1 MHINMAPFT
10 LNMAPFALAL
20 ALLLVLFRAAPIHS
34 TTVLPDS
41 STAVRTITDEN
52 WKQILVGEWLV
63 KFYAPWCP
71 ACRAMHGTWA
81 EVGAWANTQD
91 ISIGAVDVTQQT
103 ALNGRFLISSLPTIY
118 HIRDGEF
125 RVYDGSRSAQDFTSF
140 LLEAKWKKLD
150 PVPSWK
156 SPNGPLMGGVSSVYG
171 LSVHLKDL
179 HEQLS
184 GGYGFPQWMVIL
196 LFVVGIIS
204 LGLIL
209 GFVMVFIG
217 DWMWPEPEYI
227 ATMRATVKPKE
238 KKPDPNDGA
247 TGAGD
252 TDDDR
257 QTDDADLTST
267 EERISL
273 TDEEEILKNVSEPP
287 VAAADADAGGMEL
300 RQRKMKSEE
309 DTS

>member
-1 MHINMAPFT
+1 MAR
-10 LNMAPFALAL
+10 FALAL
-20 ALLLVLFRAAPIHS
+20 PLLIFLFRSVPILS
-34 TTVLPDS
+34 STVLPES

-91 ISIGAVDVTQQT
+91 LSIGAVDVTQQT

-125 RVYDGSRSAQDFTSF
+125 RVYEGSRSAQDFTSF
-140 LLEAKWKKLD
+140 LMEAKWKKLD
-150 PVPSWK
+150 PVAPWK
-156 SPNGPLMGGVSSVYG
+156 SPTGPLMGAVSSIYG
-171 LSVHLKDL
+171 FSVHLKDL

-184 GGYGFPQWMVIL
+184 GGYGLPQWMVIL

-217 DWMWPEPEYI
+217 DWLWPEPEYI

-238 KKPDPNDGA
+238 KKPEDDA
-247 TGAGD
+247 TAGAGD

-273 TDEEEILKNVSEPP
+273 TDEEEILKNVSDPAV
-287 VAAADADAGGMEL
+287 VAADAGGMEL
-300 RQRKMKSEE
+300 RQRKMKLEE

>member
-1 MHINMAPFT
+1 MARI
-10 LNMAPFALAL
+10 ALAL
-20 ALLLVLFRAAPIHS
+20 PLLIFLFRSVPIRS
-34 TTVLPDS
+34 TTVLPES

-91 ISIGAVDVTQQT
+91 LSIGAVDVTQQT

-125 RVYDGSRSAQDFTSF
+125 RVYEGSRSAQDFTSF
-140 LLEAKWKKLD
+140 LMEAKWKKLD
-150 PVPSWK
+150 PVPAWK
-156 SPNGPLMGGVSSVYG
+156 SPTGSLMGAVSSIYG
-171 LSVHLKDL
+171 FSVHLKDL

-184 GGYGFPQWMVIL
+184 GGYGLPQWMVIL

-217 DWMWPEPEYI
+217 DWLWPEPEYI

-238 KKPDPNDGA
+238 KKPEDDA
-247 TGAGD
+247 TAGAGD

-273 TDEEEILKNVSEPP
+273 TDEEEILKNVSDPAV
-287 VAAADADAGGMEL
+287 VATDAGGMEL
-300 RQRKMKSEE
+300 RQRKMKLEE